1 MERQTTSWDG
11 TEIAFEVEGS
21 GPPLV
26 LLHGFAAN
34 RQCWR
39 EKGYVDRLVAAG
51 RQIILTDARGHGSS
65 GKPHHAASYAPHKRA
80 QDTIAV
86 LDALGLPV
94 ADLHGFSMGG
104 WNALATARTFPGRV
118 RSLAVNGAHGFAQ
131 SLQPFRDALEQGM
144 EGWIAYIERECGRSL
159 GPRRRAQL
167 LGNDDKALKA
177 CTAEDRRNLAVD
189 LRDLWFP
196 SLTLCGED
204 EPFLDAAK
212 IFAKFMCGTFTVL
225 RSKNHSAAF
234 AAKDEVCDALLDF
247 LEELDHGRFSP
258 LVRDERNA
266 EIINGECVD
275 VSVPNFASAPGEAS
289 QPDTKQ
295 PIAAVS
301 PSGE

>member
-1 MERQTTSWDG
+1 MERKAISWDG

-34 RQCWR
+34 RHCWR
-39 EKGYVDRLVAAG
+39 EKGYVDRLAAAG
-51 RQIILTDARGHGSS
+51 RQVILIDARGHGSS
-65 GKPHHAASYAPHKRA
+65 GKPHHAAYYADHKRA
-80 QDTIAV
+80 QDAIAV
-86 LDALGLPV
+86 LDELGLRS

-104 WNALATARTFPGRV
+104 WNALATARTYPGRV
-118 RSLAVNGAHGFAQ
+118 RSLIINGAHGFAQ
-131 SLQPFRDALEQGM
+131 SLQPFRDALDKGM
-144 EGWIAYIERECGRSL
+144 EGWIAHLEHECGRSL

-167 LGNDDKALKA
+167 LSNDEKALKA
-177 CTAEDRRNLAVD
+177 CTAEDRRNLAGD

-212 IFAKFMCGTFTVL
+212 IFAKFMCGTFAVL
-225 RSKNHSAAF
+225 RGKNHTAAF

-247 LEELDHGRFSP
+247 LNELDHGRFSR

-266 EIINGECVD
+266 DDINGECVD
-275 VSVPNFASAPGEAS
+275 ACVPNPVG
-289 QPDTKQ
+289 
-295 PIAAVS
+295 
-301 PSGE
+301 

>member
-1 MERQTTSWDG
+1 MERNAISSDG

-34 RQCWR
+34 RHCWR
-39 EKGYVDRLVAAG
+39 EKGYVDKLSATG
-51 RQIILTDARGHGSS
+51 RQIILIDARGHGSS

-86 LDALGLPV
+86 LDALSLAV

-118 RSLAVNGAHGFAQ
+118 RSIAINGAHGFAQ

-144 EGWIAYIERECGRSL
+144 EGWIAHLERECGRSL
-159 GPRRRAQL
+159 GTRRRAQL
-167 LGNDDKALKA
+167 LSNDDKALKA
-177 CTAEDRRNLAVD
+177 CTADDRRNIAAD
-189 LRDLWFP
+189 LHDLWFP

-204 EPFLDAAK
+204 ELFLDAAK
-212 IFAKFMCGTFTVL
+212 IFAKFMCGAFTVL
-225 RSKNHSAAF
+225 RGKNHSAAF

-247 LEELDHGRFSP
+247 LNELDHGRFSH
-258 LVRDERNA
+258 LVRSERSV
-266 EIINGECVD
+266 EVISGEGVD
-275 VSVPNFASAPGEAS
+275 ASVPNFLIAPGEAN
-289 QPDTKQ
+289 QPDTKR
-295 PIAAVS
+295 PITVS
-301 PSGE
+301 PSGK